1 MNILLLGSGGREH
14 AIAQSLVRS
23 KHCSRCWVAPGN
35 AGTALLAEN
44 VNIPVTDFEAI
55 AEFISTHHI
64 GLLVVGPEDPL
75 VLGIRDYFES
85 KKDFAALKIV
95 GPGKLGAQLEGSKDF
110 SKKFMARHG
119 IPTASYATFHDD
131 QLEEA
136 HHYIKNHSLPIVLKA
151 DGLAAGKGVLI
162 CETLADA
169 QAGLDSILGD
179 KKFGQAGSKVVI
191 EQFLTG
197 IEVSYFAALDGNHF
211 VLLPEAKDY
220 KRIGEGDTGLN
231 TGGMGSISP
240 VPFCDAVFHQKV
252 LDQIVLPTVK
262 GLKKESIDYR
272 GFLFFGLINV
282 GGDPFVIEY
291 NARMGDPETESV
303 FPRIESDAVELMLA
317 IHEQTLNQY
326 TMKISALSAAT
337 VFLVAGGYPED
348 YRKGDAMEIPDSESG
363 VSFFHAGTKMEQGR
377 VVTNG
382 GRVLAVSALS
392 ESAESAL
399 EKAMIGA
406 QQIQFEGKYFRTD
419 IGKDLISR

>member
-1 MNILLLGSGGREH
+1 M
-14 AIAQSLVRS
+14 
-23 KHCSRCWVAPGN
+23 
-35 AGTALLAEN
+35 
-44 VNIPVTDFEAI
+44 
-55 AEFISTHHI
+55 
-64 GLLVVGPEDPL
+64 
-75 VLGIRDYFES
+75 
-85 KKDFAALKIV
+85 
-95 GPGKLGAQLEGSKDF
+95 GAQLEGSKDF

-136 HHYIKNHSLPIVLKA
+136 HLYIKSHALPIVLKA

-197 IEVSYFAALDGNHF
+197 IEVSYFAALDGKNF

-240 VPFCDAVFHQKV
+240 VPFCDATFNQKV
-252 LDQIVLPTVK
+252 LDQIILPTVH
-262 GLKKESIDYR
+262 GLSAENIDYR

-317 IHEQTLNQY
+317 IHEQSLDQY
-326 TMKISALSAAT
+326 SMEISPLSAAT

-348 YRKGDAMEIPDSESG
+348 YRKGDAMKIPNSESG